1 MRDFASCFS
10 EIATDIVSDASCST
24 YSNHSCISPSLIPS
38 IQIAVNCL
46 YKTILSNQQ
55 PLLITVTW
63 CKNSLSQGLNI
74 SFGDDSS
81 TTFKLNP
88 NSRLF
93 RKKKGNKTI
102 ELSNSKCE
110 IIWDLSTAQYKTG
123 PEPVQGYYI
132 LIMVDSELG
141 LILGDMA
148 QEAVTKKIKNGTHLA
163 KSTLVSRREHYSG
176 NTHYST
182 KAQFCETGISHDI
195 LIRCSGDNEGL
206 KYPVL
211 SVCIDKKVVIRVKR
225 LHLNFRG
232 NQSIFVDGLMVDLF
246 WDVHDWFF
254 NPGSGYAVFMFR
266 TRSGLDSRLWLEEK
280 LVQKDDQEKLEFSL
294 LIYACNSR

>member
-1 MRDFASCFS
+1 MRDIASCFS
-10 EIATDIVSDASCST
+10 EYATEVVSDASCST
-24 YSNHSCISPSLIPS
+24 FTNHSCSLIPS
-38 IQIAVNCL
+38 LQIAVTCL
-46 YKTILSNQQ
+46 YKTILSNHK
-55 PLLITVTW
+55 PLWITVTW
-63 CKNSLSQGLNI
+63 CKNNLSQGLNI

-88 NSRLF
+88 NSRIF
-93 RKKKGNKTI
+93 RRKKGNKFI
-102 ELSNSKCE
+102 QLNNSKCE
-110 IIWDLSTAQYKTG
+110 IIWDLSAAQYKTG

-148 QEAVTKKIKNGTHLA
+148 QEVAARKIKNGTHLA
-163 KSTLVSRREHYSG
+163 KFTLVSRKEHYSG

-182 KAQFCETGISHDI
+182 KARFCETGNSHDI
-195 LIRCSGDNEGL
+195 VIRCSGVNDGL

-211 SVCIDKKVVIRVKR
+211 SVCIDKKTVIRIKR

-246 WDVHDWFF
+246 WDVHDLFF
-254 NPGSGYAVFMFR
+254 NPASGSAVFMFK
-266 TRSGLDSRLWLEEK
+266 TRSAMDSRLWLQEK
-280 LVQKDDQEKLEFSL
+280 MMHKDVQEKLEFCL